1 MEKLIAVSPLI
12 TFTLEEYENIQRRL
26 IMKRTIDEIQV
37 EDRIM
42 ARLLLSGET
51 RYQQLRNEREAN
63 LRKEEPHVK
72 DTK

>member
-12 TFTLEEYENIQRRL
+12 TFTLKEYEDIQHRL

-37 EDRIM
+37 EDRVM

-51 RYQQLRNEREAN
+51 RYHQLKNEREAN
-63 LRKEEPHVK
+63 LRKEETHVEN
-72 DTK
+72 